1 MRGDDI
7 AACVR
12 ERVLFQNSWYSLTS
26 VDAPVEGVPLGPGV
40 STPVA
45 TLGRSSSALEGIP
58 AERAVAAADDPREV
72 WVADGWRYER
82 TPGEVLACLRSERR
96 GSERRRRAGL
106 EHADLDLRE
115 LRRHARDE
123 VLRGRVDVRGRAA

>member
-1 MRGDDI
+1 
-7 AACVR
+7 VR
-12 ERVLFQNSWYSLTS
+12 ERVLVQNSWYSLTS

-40 STPVA
+40 LYAGGDARPIE
-45 TLGRSSSALEGIP
+45 LRALEGIP

-72 WVADGWRYER
+72 WVADGWCYER